1 MAILKRASITGAVAV
16 AMTLGVAAPAPAVA
30 KTGSGPAPH
39 SVADTTTPPSASRG
53 GDFSGGNPL
62 GINMYVSQENGGLLK
77 PAHQAI
83 LPVLDPLL
91 AKLLSQTPRPCV
103 PVTVELSGGCGS

>member
-1 MAILKRASITGAVAV
+1 MAILKRAMITGTVAA
-16 AMTLGVAAPAPAVA
+16 AMTLGVAVPAPAGA
-30 KTGSGPAPH
+30 KTDSGPAPH
-39 SVADTTTPPSASRG
+39 PTAATTPPSTSRG

-62 GINMYVSQENGGLLK
+62 GINIYVSQENGGLLK

-83 LPVLDPLL
+83 LPQLDQLL